1 MSIRIDPKADAL
13 GIIDVQPTFMPKGGL
28 PVAGGDEVVVPI
40 NRLQKAFR
48 VRFATR
54 DAHPAGHKS
63 FASAHGVAPY
73 SLVSMPY
80 GPQVSWPDHGIDGTA
95 EAELHPDLDKAGLA
109 LILSKGMDPE
119 IDSYSAFFENDRT
132 TPTGLD
138 GWLRSRGIRRIF
150 LCGLATDFCV
160 GFSAEDAIRA
170 GFEAAIV
177 EDACRAVDLDG
188 SACASKTRLIAL
200 GVRFVSCADV
210 LGA

>member
-13 GIIDVQPTFMPKGGL
+13 GIIDVQATFMPKGGL
-28 PVAGGDEVVVPI
+28 PVAGGDEVVAPI

-73 SLVSMPY
+73 SLMSMPY
-80 GPQVSWPDHGIDGTA
+80 GLQVAWPDHGIDGTA
-95 EAELHPDLDKAGLA
+95 EAELHPDLDKTGLA
-109 LILSKGMDPE
+109 MILSKGMDPE

-150 LCGLATDFCV
+150 LCGLAIDFCV
-160 GFSAEDAIRA
+160 GFSAEDAVRA
-170 GFEAAIV
+170 EVAIV

-188 SACASKTRLIAL
+188 SAAASKARLIAL
-200 GVRFVSCADV
+200 GVRFVSCADI